1 MFTKISFLCEKYYRA
16 NTKFDLTL
24 FAVPGWKQ
32 LGPWEQE
39 LAMFVA
45 SFFYYCDYSNAKR
58 CNPGSMIWGA
68 ECRGPAVSSL
78 YWTVCGPASI

>member
-45 SFFYYCDYSNAKR
+45 SFF
-58 CNPGSMIWGA
+58 I
-68 ECRGPAVSSL
+68 
-78 YWTVCGPASI
+78 TVTIAMQRDVTLGL